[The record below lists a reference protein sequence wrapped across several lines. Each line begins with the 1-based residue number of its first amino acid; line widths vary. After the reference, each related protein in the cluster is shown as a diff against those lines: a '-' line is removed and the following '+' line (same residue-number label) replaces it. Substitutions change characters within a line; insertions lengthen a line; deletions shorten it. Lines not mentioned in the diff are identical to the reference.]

1 MFTGSFPALVTP
13 FKENFDIDFDAYGRL
28 IDRQLEA
35 GTHGIVPCGCTGEAA
50 TLTHDEQKQLLKF
63 AVERVAG
70 RVPVIGG
77 TGSNNTR
84 EAIDLT
90 RFAKE
95 AGCDG
100 ALIIT
105 PYYNKPTA
113 PGQIAHYTAI
123 AEAVDIPIMLYNVPG
138 RTACKLEP
146 EVIAELSKVPNI
158 VSVKEACGSVDQVTQ
173 IISLCDINVMSG
185 DDSLTLPMIAVGA
198 TGVVSVAANVVPAE
212 MAQLCNAANA
222 GGLRQGPRD
231 PFPPGAAVQGAVH
244 RNQPPA
250 REGGPRP
257 DGAHPECAAP
267 AAHPHERRRPGQADA
282 GVEAGGP
289 PVALR
294 KRTYDRFKRAGCV
307 FYANLPVA
315 YSCAHTQKDAK
326 FAYTFLQ
333 FPNAPA
339 VNYRYH
345 PSTWTPVQIPLEN
358 LYSYET
364 QRFHPH

>member
-222 GGLRQGPRD
+222 GD
-231 PFPPGAAVQGAVH
+231 YAK
-244 RNQPPA
+244 A
-250 REGGPRP
+250 REIHFRLAPLFKALFIETNP
-257 DGAHPECAAP
+257 LPVKAALAQMGLIRNVLRLP
-267 AAHPHERRRPGQADA
+267 LTPMSDAGQAK
-282 GVEAGGP
+282 
-289 PVALR
+289 L
-294 KRTYDRFKRAGCV
+294 
-307 FYANLPVA
+307 
-315 YSCAHTQKDAK
+315 
-326 FAYTFLQ
+326 
-333 FPNAPA
+333 
-339 VNYRYH
+339 
-345 PSTWTPVQIPLEN
+345 TPVLKQVGL
-358 LYSYET
+358 L
-364 QRFHPH
+364 

>member
-146 EVIAELSKVPNI
+146 EVIAALSKVPNI

-173 IISLCDINVMSG
+173 IIGLCDINVMSG

-222 GGLRQGPRD
+222 GD
-231 PFPPGAAVQGAVH
+231 YAK
-244 RNQPPA
+244 A
-250 REGGPRP
+250 REIHFRLAPLFKALFIETNP
-257 DGAHPECAAP
+257 LPVKAALAQMGLIRNVLRLP
-267 AAHPHERRRPGQADA
+267 LTPMSDAGQAK
-282 GVEAGGP
+282 
-289 PVALR
+289 L
-294 KRTYDRFKRAGCV
+294 
-307 FYANLPVA
+307 
-315 YSCAHTQKDAK
+315 
-326 FAYTFLQ
+326 
-333 FPNAPA
+333 
-339 VNYRYH
+339 
-345 PSTWTPVQIPLEN
+345 TPVLKQVGL
-358 LYSYET
+358 L
-364 QRFHPH
+364 